1 MKSLNMLNQPIE
13 KSIHK
18 FDIRSKAKLIGS
30 NSYRGILFGSDYD
43 VESKLTGSSHALAT
57 HFKHVVSHLDGI
69 LFMDF
74 KAGLDHRLVYDF
86 DQGSLDDYLSNPLIP
101 KKYVTQIKKAKG
113 EDRVKLIRDLYI
125 LRWTPKDI
133 RRGWVK
139 MIDGTHKTF
148 EDALKDDT
156 MIKVDFVVPVG
167 NIFAE
172 ISEVYQYK
180 QSPIHIEQV
189 LRELA
194 DDVEFYKHNNTM
206 KSLKR
211 LYSIMEIKNT
221 YPEARL
227 RMLDFFNSDA
237 GLVNKCANDLTLLLD
252 IVLKH
257 KISWDEIKANLQMIK
272 ERLACVEWVD
282 KKKVIGMNQYT
293 SRNFKTK
300 TNQLIDYLRSIL
312 NPRALKILKSVS

>member
-1 MKSLNMLNQPIE
+1 
-13 KSIHK
+13 
-18 FDIRSKAKLIGS
+18 
-30 NSYRGILFGSDYD
+30 
-43 VESKLTGSSHALAT
+43 
-57 HFKHVVSHLDGI
+57 
-69 LFMDF
+69 
-74 KAGLDHRLVYDF
+74 
-86 DQGSLDDYLSNPLIP
+86 
-101 KKYVTQIKKAKG
+101 
-113 EDRVKLIRDLYI
+113 
-125 LRWTPKDI
+125 
-133 RRGWVK
+133 
-139 MIDGTHKTF
+139 
-148 EDALKDDT
+148 
-156 MIKVDFVVPVG
+156 
-167 NIFAE
+167 
-172 ISEVYQYK
+172 
-180 QSPIHIEQV
+180 
-189 LRELA
+189 
-194 DDVEFYKHNNTM
+194 
-206 KSLKR
+206 
-211 LYSIMEIKNT
+211 MEIKNT